1 MCHWRDGETRRW
13 RYADSR
19 RSCRTSCVAAGI
31 NLWAQNKMVYSV
43 FMSLGRLPD
52 HSEEAAQSWD
62 TYLVR
67 KITDIWRRDDK
78 KQRRVVET

>member
-1 MCHWRDGETRRW
+1 MSLEGRGNEAVALRW
-13 RYADSR
+13 QPG
-19 RSCRTSCVAAGI
+19 SCRTSCVAAGI

-67 KITDIWRRDDK
+67 KITDIWRRDNK